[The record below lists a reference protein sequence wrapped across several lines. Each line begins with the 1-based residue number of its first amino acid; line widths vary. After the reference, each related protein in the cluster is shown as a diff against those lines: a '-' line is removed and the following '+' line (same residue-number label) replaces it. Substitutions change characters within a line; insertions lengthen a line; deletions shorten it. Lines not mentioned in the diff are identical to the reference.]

1 MNETRHTLSPQL
13 ERVIAEMDLAT
24 EKASA
29 VVNGLTEGQ
38 LKQRVDPNSWSVAE
52 CIVHLNMTSK
62 EYLPLLDEALERAN
76 QEGTTRKPKLKMDVM
91 GRMLKWSLEPP
102 ARLKVKTTNQFQ
114 PQDIE
119 PIGELLTTFGSLQ
132 EQLKARIQKAG
143 NLAIDKVKITSPF
156 NERVK
161 YNLFSAFQILVAHE
175 RRHLWQAEQV
185 RKAIEKAE

>member
-1 MNETRHTLSPQL
+1 MNEPQHTVSPQL

-29 VVNGLTEGQ
+29 VVNGLTEEQ

-62 EYLPLLDEALERAN
+62 EYLPLLDKALESAG
-76 QEGTTRKPKLKMDVM
+76 QEGRTQKLKMDLV

-114 PQDIE
+114 PQDVE
-119 PIGELLTTFGSLQ
+119 PIGELLTTFANLQ
-132 EQLKARIQKAG
+132 EQLKARIQKAD
-143 NLAIDKVKITSPF
+143 NLSIDKVKITSPF
-156 NERVK
+156 NDRVK

-185 RKAIEKAE
+185 RKAIEKTK